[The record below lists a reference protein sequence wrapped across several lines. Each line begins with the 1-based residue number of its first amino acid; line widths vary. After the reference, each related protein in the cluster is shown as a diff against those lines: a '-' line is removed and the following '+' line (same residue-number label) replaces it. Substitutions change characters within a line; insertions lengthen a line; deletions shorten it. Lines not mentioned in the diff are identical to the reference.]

1 MSIRGRYL
9 AYGVHQPKGFSLI
22 EVVIVVA
29 IIGILTTMAY
39 PSLEGYLQRAKQSEV
54 KTNLAIIY
62 TAEQLYHASNGNC
75 TDDFAVLGVS
85 IADDAIYSYGITATA
100 STFTTATANLDDDAT
115 EDTRTINQ
123 DKQLVQT
130 TDDLTD

>member
-22 EVVIVVA
+22 EVMIVVA

-54 KTNLAIIY
+54 KTNLAIIH
-62 TAEQLYHASNGNC
+62 TAEQLYHASNGNY

>member
-1 MSIRGRYL
+1 MPIRGRYL
-9 AYGVHQPKGFSLI
+9 ACGAHQPKGFSLI

-29 IIGILTTMAY
+29 IIGTLTTMAY
-39 PSLEGYLQRAKQSEV
+39 PSLEGYLQRAKQIEV
-54 KTNLAIIY
+54 KTNLAIIH
-62 TAEQLYHASNGNC
+62 TAEQLYHASNGNY
-75 TDDFAVLGVS
+75 TDDFPVLGVS
-85 IADDAIYSYGITATA
+85 IADDAICSYGITATA

>member
-1 MSIRGRYL
+1 MPIRGRYL

-22 EVVIVVA
+22 EVMIVVA

-54 KTNLAIIY
+54 KTNLAIIH
-62 TAEQLYHASNGNC
+62 TAEQLYHASNGNY